1 MNTPPKRPLFAL
13 IAMTVFLP
21 VIHPQ
26 LFAAD
31 SAGIRVVSHFLTSGE
46 SLSHAKRIPMKS
58 FSSQDYVVFFVSL
71 QWDPTRTSLG
81 KHSVTWNWYVDGKL
95 ISTDTKPLEFHHPPY
110 DLWSRRAASALG
122 TGSFKVEVLLDR
134 RFLAGNNFTIHS

>member
-1 MNTPPKRPLFAL
+1 
-13 IAMTVFLP
+13 
-21 VIHPQ
+21 
-26 LFAAD
+26 
-31 SAGIRVVSHFLTSGE
+31 
-46 SLSHAKRIPMKS
+46 MKS
-58 FSSQDYVVFFVSL
+58 FSSQDYVVFDVSL

-81 KHSVTWNWYVDGKL
+81 KHSVTWNWYADGKL

-134 RFLAGNNFTIHS
+134 RFLAGNIFTIHS